1 MNRPFHIYL
10 TNMLLFLFCWYK
22 ITRSQSDVA
31 VWSWG
36 LLAVILF
43 ASFLYTLIKP
53 HYFEVKDGQL
63 IINRD
68 FFRTTVIN
76 LDDIEKIEIAADPFT
91 YSRIVLKNQ
100 SKIRY
105 MDSQVNDKDLKAFV
119 KQFNIPIHDRQ

>member
-22 ITRSQSDVA
+22 TTRSQSELA
-31 VWSWG
+31 QWG
-36 LLAVILF
+36 WGILGIVLF

-53 HYFEVKDGQL
+53 HYFEVKNSQL

-76 LDDIEKIEIAADPFT
+76 LDDIQKIEIAAEPFT

-100 SKIRY
+100 SKIKY

-119 KQFNIPIHDRQ
+119 KQFNIPIEDRK